1 MTTPA
6 TGGVASRISSGGTRG
21 QRHHVGRR
29 IERGSPCRPPSPA
42 GRQRSKCFLT
52 QQWSTICGSVGSS
65 VHALQSH
72 DVLLVGR
79 QPAAGG
85 RMSGRQLK
93 FQNQR
98 KAENQIHADRS
109 RIYHID

>member
-42 GRQRSKCFLT
+42 GRQRRARWPVLIVAWLT
-52 QQWSTICGSVGSS
+52 AAQIS
-65 VHALQSH
+65 
-72 DVLLVGR
+72 
-79 QPAAGG
+79 PAYLEVE
-85 RMSGRQLK
+85 R
-93 FQNQR
+93 
-98 KAENQIHADRS
+98 
-109 RIYHID
+109 